1 MGEIVA
7 TSFLMYATPMIRY
20 RTRDYAVFKSSV
32 CSECGRPYEVWD
44 RIEGRLQEFV
54 VTRTGR
60 LISMTAINMH
70 DTTFDCVRQFQF
82 HQTERGRI
90 TLNYVPRPGCN
101 DSGLAFM
108 RSRVVEKLGSDVTL
122 SLRPVEEIPLTAR
135 GKHRFLIQ
143 ELPVEFHDE

>member
-1 MGEIVA
+1 
-7 TSFLMYATPMIRY
+7 MIQY
-20 RTRDYAVFKSSV
+20 RPRDYAAFKSYA

-54 VTRTGR
+54 VTETGR

-70 DTTFDCVRQFQF
+70 DRTFDGVRQFQF
-82 HQTERGRI
+82 RQAERGKI
-90 TLNYVPRPGCN
+90 TLHYVPRPECD
-101 DSGLAFM
+101 DSALAFLK
-108 RSRVVEKLGSDVTL
+108 SRLLEKLGNDVTL
-122 SLRPVEEIPLTAR
+122 DLRRVDDIPLTAR